1 MDPRPQ
7 HFVDT
12 PAALEQCAASVARA
26 ARVALDTESNG
37 FHAYFEK
44 VCLVQLSTGEE
55 EFAVDT
61 LAVGLGPLLPLLTDP
76 AREVILHAAEFDV
89 LTLRRDY
96 GLRMGRIFDTHAAAK
111 VLGIVKVGLG
121 NLLEEQLGVKLLE
134 DEQRS
139 DWGKRP
145 LTASQLSY
153 AFADVS
159 YLLTLRDKLAG
170 QLEAQGR
177 TAEAHAEFDRVR
189 VKEPRPRVFD
199 AEAWQ
204 KMKSARTLDGR
215 GRAVLRALFL
225 LRDARSRELDRP
237 PFKVL
242 SDLFM
247 SEVAR
252 RLPRTEE
259 ALAQIPGTSP
269 QQLRKLSSAVLAAV
283 AEGLAGPIPARPG
296 AQPQRGPPWKRN
308 AGQDP
313 VLEARYEALR
323 AWRKGRA
330 ELRKVEVQV
339 IAPNAVLLNVA
350 KAEPADREALAR
362 VDGMDPFRVEQYGE
376 EILSTL
382 RLHAVK
388 ANGQGKAREARAA
401 QGELGDAPEAE
412 GADGA
417 AEVAESPESAPES
430 PAQVPTQPAAEP
442 AHEAPVAA
450 ASASE
455 ARAPEAPVRKGPV
468 QGSLF

>member
-12 PAALEQCAASVARA
+12 PAALEQCAQSVARA

-44 VCLVQLSTGEE
+44 VCLVQLSTGAE

-111 VLGIVKVGLG
+111 VLGVVKVGLG
-121 NLLEEQLGVKLLE
+121 NLLEEQLGVKLVE

-159 YLLTLRDKLAG
+159 YLLTLRDTLAA
-170 QLEAQGR
+170 QLEVQGR

-199 AEAWQ
+199 AEGWQ
-204 KMKSARTLDGR
+204 RMKSARTLDGR

-252 RLPRTEE
+252 KLPRTEE
-259 ALAQIPGTSP
+259 ALAQIPGTSA
-269 QQLRKLSSAVLAAV
+269 QQLRKLSAAVLAAV
-283 AEGLAGPIPARPG
+283 AEGLAGPLPARPG

-330 ELRKVEVQV
+330 EARKVEVQV

-362 VDGMDPFRVEQYGE
+362 VDGMDPFRVEQYAE
-376 EILSTL
+376 EILSAL
-382 RLHAVK
+382 RLHAAK
-388 ANGQGKAREARAA
+388 ATGKGKAREERAA
-401 QGELGDAPEAE
+401 RGEL
-412 GADGA
+412 
-417 AEVAESPESAPES
+417 AESPEGAES
-430 PAQVPTQPAAEP
+430 GDAAESEGSAEADAAP
-442 AHEAPVAA
+442 GEDAPVAA
-450 ASASE
+450 PAPEALAAS
-455 ARAPEAPVRKGPV
+455 EAPVRKGPV